1 MLSLL
6 SVASTSLERK
16 SNQDTI
22 SECPLVPM
30 DESYLAEMEDT

>member
-6 SVASTSLERK
+6 SVASTSLGRK

-30 DESYLAEMEDT
+30 DESYLADKGHA

>member
-6 SVASTSLERK
+6 SVASTSLGRK

-22 SECPLVPM
+22 SECPLVLM
-30 DESYLAEMEDT
+30 DESYLADKGHA